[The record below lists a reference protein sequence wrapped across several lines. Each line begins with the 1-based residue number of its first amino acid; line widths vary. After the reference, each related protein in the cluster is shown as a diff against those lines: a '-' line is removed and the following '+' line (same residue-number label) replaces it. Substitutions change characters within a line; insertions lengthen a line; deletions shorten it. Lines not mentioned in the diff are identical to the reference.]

1 MHRYGNNLR
10 KTGNSLPLVSTAE
23 LAGNMIGVH
32 NVETRID
39 LAYASL
45 YVDAALLGAVL
56 SLIIRLAYK

>member
-1 MHRYGNNLR
+1 
-10 KTGNSLPLVSTAE
+10 
-23 LAGNMIGVH
+23 MIGVH